1 MVTVTTRFVAAAL
14 LSVFLTH
21 CDRNIDQQKQAVD
34 GVYRLREEFN
44 KGECQAFYAHTET
57 RSEESRQ
64 EWSDGCERMKK
75 DLGSWMSFSHATTT
89 ALSSPSARPQAVLAT
104 GLAVFANGDHLESY
118 WLESYWYLKDPGPE
132 LYFLYVEGGGKQF
145 ALPHLPKPRPSPR
158 DLPSDRQSG

>member
-1 MVTVTTRFVAAAL
+1 MVTVTTRFVAVAL
-14 LSVFLTH
+14 LSVLLTH
-21 CDRNIDQQKQAVD
+21 CVRNINQQKLALD

-44 KGECQAFYAHTET
+44 KGECQAFYVQSET

-75 DLGSWMSFSHATTT
+75 DLGSWVSFSHATTT
-89 ALSSPSARPQAVLAT
+89 TLSPSFDKPQTVLAT

-118 WLESYWYLKDPGPE
+118 WLESYWHLKDSGPE
-132 LYFLYVEGGGKQF
+132 LYFLYLEGGGKQF

-158 DLPSDRQSG
+158 DLPSERQSG